1 MKIKTEKDNFEIR
14 SNLNY
19 SIKNIIL
26 IQITN
31 VLTPHSTTKC
41 QKKHLLFSVFCEDN
55 LNN

>member
-41 QKKHLLFSVFCEDN
+41 QKKHLLFSVFCGDN